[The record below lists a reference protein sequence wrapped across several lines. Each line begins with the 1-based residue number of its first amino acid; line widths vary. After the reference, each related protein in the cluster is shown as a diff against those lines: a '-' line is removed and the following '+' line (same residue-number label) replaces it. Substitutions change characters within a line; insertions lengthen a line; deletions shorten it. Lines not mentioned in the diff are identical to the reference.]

1 MKLKIGHKTITI
13 NSVRFP
19 KYLPGLKLIGPFRI
33 PTPWKAFRI
42 GGSRAAFGMLAFV
55 AIGFGLVYYIYNK
68 YFDKYI
74 TKES

>member
-1 MKLKIGHKTITI
+1 MDYLFYFILLILVTITK
-13 NSVRFP
+13 VF
-19 KYLPGLKLIGPFRI
+19 
-33 PTPWKAFRI
+33 A
-42 GGSRAAFGMLAFV
+42 V